1 MSLWYRQLQRGSQDT
16 ADNYLKRLG
25 RFCEENGTT
34 PKSYLGL
41 PKKQREDRLIR
52 YIDNLSTILNP
63 ATREPYAPS
72 YIGTY
77 VKAVQSYA
85 KFCGKKLERV
95 PKVHNQDST
104 PTLKDEKTFLQEEFG
119 RFLYAP
125 STTIRVRA
133 SIILIALAGARPG
146 TQGNKRGTDGL
157 LVGDLPDLEIV
168 TDELGKREVKF
179 KNIPARLVVRASI
192 SKCRHEYFTF
202 ICQEGC
208 MILKAYL
215 DKRLEYGEKLT
226 KESALIV
233 ALPDERARVSYLNH
247 VYKERKFLSTA
258 SIRRGIREALR
269 KSGIS
274 MRAVRAAVLL

>member
-1 MSLWYRQLQRGSQDT
+1 MR
-16 ADNYLKRLG
+16 
-25 RFCEENGTT
+25 
-34 PKSYLGL
+34 
-41 PKKQREDRLIR
+41 
-52 YIDNLSTILNP
+52 
-63 ATREPYAPS
+63 
-72 YIGTY
+72 
-77 VKAVQSYA
+77 
-85 KFCGKKLERV
+85 KKLERV

-233 ALPDERARVSYLNH
+233 ALPDERARVAYLNH

-274 MRAVRAAVLL
+274 MRPYSAAVLL